1 MPKVDRQLKSI
12 SSYAFSA
19 TSQRKSGPRGAAKI
33 PEIHLSPCE
42 DGKEFLQSPSPLPS
56 PLNGEGISILLC
68 PPSPLAGE
76 GRVRGAGA
84 WGNFAGRFFFL
95 LVFPL
100 LFIAPDSFCAT
111 FTDEVGRKVELPGPP
126 QRLISV
132 APSVTEVLFAL
143 GLGEKVVG
151 VSTYC
156 NYPPEALKKEKVGGY
171 ITPSLEKIV
180 ALRPDLVIGTAD
192 GNLKSFVNKLS
203 GLGVPVYISNPRS
216 VSEVLT
222 SIRRI
227 GEVTFSQPAAQRVVD
242 SMKGKMETVRE
253 KVQGRPRSR
262 VLHVLAYDPL
272 ISSGKGTFVDDLIRF
287 AGGVNIAEGAE
298 GKHPRYSMEEVIAQD
313 PEVIILSSMKSKDP
327 LADQRQ
333 WWERWKE
340 ISAVRS
346 GRIYVI
352 DSDLIL
358 RPSPRIVEGL
368 EEVARAIHPGA
379 FKNANFKMQNAK

>member
-1 MPKVDRQLKSI
+1 M
-12 SSYAFSA
+12 
-19 TSQRKSGPRGAAKI
+19 RG
-33 PEIHLSPCE
+33 
-42 DGKEFLQSPSPLPS
+42 
-56 PLNGEGISILLC
+56 
-68 PPSPLAGE
+68 
-76 GRVRGAGA
+76 VRE
-84 WGNFAGRFFFL
+84 WGDFVGSLFFL
-95 LVFPL
+95 LIFFL
-100 LFIAPDSFCAT
+100 LFSVQDSFCAT
-111 FTDEVGRKVELPGPP
+111 FTDEVGRRVELPGPP

-171 ITPSLEKIV
+171 ITPSLEKII

-192 GNLKSFVNKLS
+192 GNLKSFVDKLS
-203 GLGVPVYISNPRS
+203 GLGIPIYISNPRS
-216 VSEVLT
+216 VSEVIT
-222 SIRRI
+222 AIRHI
-227 GEVTFSQPAAQRVVD
+227 GEVTFSQSATQKVVD
-242 SMKGKMETVRE
+242 SMKRKMETVRE
-253 KVQGRPRSR
+253 KVQGRPRPR

-287 AGGVNIAEGAE
+287 AGGINIAENAE

-340 ISAVRS
+340 ISAVRF

-352 DSDLIL
+352 DSDRIL
-358 RPSPRIVEGL
+358 RPSPRIVDGL
-368 EEVARAIHPGA
+368 EEVARAIHPEV
-379 FKNANFKMQNAK
+379 FKNANFKMQNEK